1 MTSYIL
7 YKLKKKPQTKEEI
20 LKAAAQLIKADIRE
34 LQQSKNIYQSVND
47 VNDDGITSRWI
58 PENLNAFFQ
67 RLIPSQLKRKNIR
80 QCITQASRP
89 RSIICPIPFRLGV
102 EAELKFVLK
111 WLINHLYQLGFSV
124 SIGLLYQMRWS
135 VTRNQ

>member
-47 VNDDGITSRWI
+47 VNDDGITSHWI
-58 PENLNAFFQ
+58 PENLNTFQ
-67 RLIPSQLKRKNIR
+67 RLIPSQLKRKSIR

-89 RSIICPIPFRLGV
+89 RSIVSPIPFRLGV
-102 EAELKFVLK
+102 EAESKFVLK
-111 WLINHLYQLGFSV
+111 WLINHLYQLGLSV

>member
-1 MTSYIL
+1 MTSCIL

-47 VNDDGITSRWI
+47 VNDDGITSHWI
-58 PENLNAFFQ
+58 PENLNTFQ

-89 RSIICPIPFRLGV
+89 RSIVSPIPFRLGV
-102 EAELKFVLK
+102 ETESKFVLK
-111 WLINHLYQLGFSV
+111 WLINHLYQLGLSV